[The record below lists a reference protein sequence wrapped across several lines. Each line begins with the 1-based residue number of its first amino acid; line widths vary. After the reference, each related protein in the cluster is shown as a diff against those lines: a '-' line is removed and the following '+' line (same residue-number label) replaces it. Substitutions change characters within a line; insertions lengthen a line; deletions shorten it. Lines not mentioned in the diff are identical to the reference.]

1 MPSLSYTCPCY
12 HMKRKRIFICKKFP
26 CKIWTCDFT
35 AHRKVSK
42 AKTSSSYSLLWTPK
56 GKFTNYPGE
65 QKTADR
71 EAKKTAT
78 DLMTIKDVCVCVC
91 VCARVFSC
99 WVMSNSLRP
108 RGLQPSRL
116 LLSMGFPRQAYWNGC
131 RILLQ
136 GIFLTQVS
144 VETNMEKIWQQ
155 AARLQQTNNHQS
167 CYLI

>member
-35 AHRKVSK
+35 AHRKGSK

-91 VCARVFSC
+91 VCARVCLVAESCPTLCDPLDCSLPGSYYPWDFPGKHTGMVAVSFS
-99 WVMSNSLRP
+99 
-108 RGLQPSRL
+108 RGS
-116 LLSMGFPRQAYWNGC
+116 S
-131 RILLQ
+131 
-136 GIFLTQVS
+136 
-144 VETNMEKIWQQ
+144 
-155 AARLQQTNNHQS
+155 
-167 CYLI
+167 